1 MEQQRSFY
9 AIIPANVRYDTDLIP
24 SAKLLYG
31 EITALCN
38 ERGYCW
44 ASNDYFSKQYGVS
57 KPTIQNWLKSLEDK
71 GYIFREVK
79 YKEGSKEID
88 HRYIRILGGGH
99 QENLVGGHQEIYQD
113 NTTSINNTFNNTSNN
128 QKTSKTR
135 KRVYDE
141 NSPYRKIAEFLLKRI
156 LDNQK
161 IKDPNINDW
170 SDTIRLMIERDNRE
184 GKEVQEVIKWATQD
198 DFWQGVVLSAK
209 SLRKNFD
216 TLAVQKNKRRNSN
229 GQKQLENT
237 GSSDYDDLG
246 W

>member
-9 AIIPANVRYDTDLIP
+9 AIIPANVRYDNDLIP
-24 SAKLLYG
+24 NAKLLYG

-38 ERGYCW
+38 EKGYCW
-44 ASNDYFSKQYGVS
+44 ASDAYFAQQYTVS
-57 KPTIQNWLKSLEDK
+57 KTTIQNWLKSLEK
-71 GYIFREVK
+71 KQYISREVI
-79 YKEGSKEID
+79 YKEGTQEIE
-88 HRYIRILGGGH
+88 HRYIRILVGGI
-99 QENLVGGHQEIYQD
+99 QENLSRGIQENLRD
-113 NTTSINNTFNNTSNN
+113 NNTSFNNTFNNTSNN

-170 SDTIRLMIERDNRE
+170 SDTIRLMVERDNRE